1 MYERATY
8 VDVVAEVRAELE
20 ERVTA
25 AEAAGVPR
33 SRLMVD
39 PGLGFAKKPA
49 QTMEMIA
56 GLPALAALGCPVVSG
71 PSRKSFLKAA
81 IGERPAEERV
91 WGTAAAVAAS
101 IWLGA
106 HIVRVHDVA
115 AMVDVARVTDALR
128 S

>member
-1 MYERATY
+1 MYERAKY
-8 VDVVAEVRAELE
+8 DDVVSEVRMELD
-20 ERVTA
+20 ERIAA

-49 QTMEMIA
+49 QTIAMIG
-56 GLPALAALGCPVVSG
+56 GLSALAALGCPIVSG
-71 PSRKSFLKAA
+71 PSRKSFLQAA
-81 IGERPAEERV
+81 LGERPPEARV

-115 AMVDVARVTDALR
+115 AMVDVARVTDALLA
-128 S
+128 